1 MNFGGMLKLSKL
13 VKSRNQLYWKGLFGD
28 DPIKFLLLF
37 FVLYVHYVYLFIYA
51 YLVFLYSESSGKFE
65 NRIYADYSIYKGK
78 AALSAGPA
86 PPKFSKLDSG
96 GLKVDRCGTIMLTF
110 TPASGERKY
119 DWEKKQRFALSP
131 TEVGSLISL
140 KALESCEFFHDPAMK
155 SSNAGQVRKSLSV
168 KPHADGSGYF
178 ISLSVVNNIQK
189 TNERLTVPV
198 TTAEFAVMRTAFSFA
213 LPHIMGWDRY
223 TNQLPKSAGEN
234 PSKGVSQLDL
244 EWDR

>member
-1 MNFGGMLKLSKL
+1 MALM
-13 VKSRNQLYWKGLFGD
+13 
-28 DPIKFLLLF
+28 F
-37 FVLYVHYVYLFIYA
+37 F
-51 YLVFLYSESSGKFE
+51 YSESSGKFE
-65 NRIYADYSIYKGK
+65 NRIYADYCIYKGK

-119 DWEKKQRFALSP
+119 DWEKKQKFALSP

-178 ISLSVVNNIQK
+178 ISLSKQESEDVTLNTSFETSVVNNIQK
-189 TNERLTVPV
+189 TNERFTVP
-198 TTAEFAVMRTAFSFA
+198 FA

>member
-1 MNFGGMLKLSKL
+1 MLKLSKL
-13 VKSRNQLYWKGLFGD
+13 VKSRNQLYRKRLFGD
-28 DPIKFLLLF
+28 DVRDSLHGITSHAGISTAAKN
-37 FVLYVHYVYLFIYA
+37 IA
-51 YLVFLYSESSGKFE
+51 ADGKFG

-189 TNERLTVPV
+189 TNERFTVPV
-198 TTAEFAVMRTAFSFA
+198 TTAEFAFA